1 MKEKDLRKWH
11 RNFGIILAFFVIL
24 QAGSGLLITLE
35 EMTVPHTHA
44 GKVETAA
51 VVSSGQPWP
60 LAFQAILSLIHHG
73 GGTPG
78 ILYRIFLG
86 LGMAG
91 MALSGS
97 FIYFKVRARNRAF
110 QKRSRL

>member
-35 EMTVPHTHA
+35 EMSVPHSHA
-44 GKVETAA
+44 GKIETAA
-51 VVSSGQPWP
+51 LASVDRPQPS
-60 LAFQAILSLIHHG
+60 AFQAALSLVHHG
-73 GGTPG
+73 GGKPG

-86 LGMAG
+86 LSLVVMAV
-91 MALSGS
+91 SGS

-110 QKRSRL
+110 SKRSSQ